1 MKDTLNIHSFP
12 FASSILHIAS
22 GGGAFLLQPPF
33 TKTELGRLD
42 GRVLAT
48 FPISSPADAHSH
60 IWEMH
65 PDADEVLFMLTGEL
79 RVDYFDELH
88 AGTVGLEAG
97 TGVVMPQGV
106 WHRLVLC
113 QPGLLL
119 ALTAPR
125 GTESRPD
132 AGGRP

>member
-1 MKDTLNIHSFP
+1 MKDTLDIHSFP
-12 FASSILHIAS
+12 FAKSILHIAS
-22 GGGAFLLQPPF
+22 DGGASLLKPPF
-33 TKTELGRLD
+33 MKTELGRLD

-48 FPISSPADAHSH
+48 FPITSPADAHSH
-60 IWEMH
+60 MWEMH

-79 RVDYFDELH
+79 RVDYFDGVQG
-88 AGTVGLEAG
+88 GTVAVEAG
-97 TGVVMPQGV
+97 RGIVMPQGV

-113 QPGLLL
+113 EPGLLL

-132 AGGRP
+132 EGGRP